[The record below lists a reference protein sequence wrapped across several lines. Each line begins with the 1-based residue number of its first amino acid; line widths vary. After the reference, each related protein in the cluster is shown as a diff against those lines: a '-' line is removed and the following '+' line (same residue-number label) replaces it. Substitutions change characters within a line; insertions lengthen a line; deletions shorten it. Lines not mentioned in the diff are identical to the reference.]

1 MDKILDYLLDQ
12 YDTALFKKSMYEHRD
27 SLRYENA
34 VSDVEILNKLIELY
48 EDWSEHDGK

>member
-12 YDTALFKKSMYEHRD
+12 YETALFKKSMYECRD

-34 VSDVEILNKLIELY
+34 VSDAEILNRLIDLY
-48 EDWSEHDGK
+48 EDWNEHNGK